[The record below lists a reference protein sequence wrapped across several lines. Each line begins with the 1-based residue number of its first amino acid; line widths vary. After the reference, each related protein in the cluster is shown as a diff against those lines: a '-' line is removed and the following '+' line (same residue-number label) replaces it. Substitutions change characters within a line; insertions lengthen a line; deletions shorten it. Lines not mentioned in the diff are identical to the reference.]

1 MRQQSVPA
9 VGAARATSAELTA
22 TGRLAGVTAAAGPFG
37 EATVEVQFGGQPLG
51 STLSVTGAPGA
62 PALTVALRAE

>member
-9 VGAARATSAELTA
+9 VG
-22 TGRLAGVTAAAGPFG
+22 GDVIRLDGVTKTYQAGPP
-37 EATVEVQFGGQPLG
+37 GGGPPLG